1 MVTALYRRYRPENF
15 AELIGQSQVTDPLR
29 TALRTNRVNHAYLF
43 SGPRGCGK
51 TTSARIL
58 ARCLNCEQGPTDTPC
73 GVCPSC
79 VELARGGGGSLDV
92 IEIDA
97 ASHNGVDDA
106 RDLRDRAVF
115 APARDRYK
123 IFILDEAHMVT
134 PQGFNALL
142 KLVEEP
148 PEHVKFIFAT
158 TEPEKV
164 IGTIRS
170 RTHHYP
176 FRLVPPA
183 TMLEYVE
190 QLCEQESVSV
200 APGVLPLVVR
210 AGGGSVRD
218 TLSLLD
224 QLMAGSEDGAIA
236 YERAV
241 ALLGYTD
248 AALLDDVVD
257 ALAVADP
264 ASAFAAVDRVVQ
276 TGQDPRRFVEDLL
289 ERLRDLIVVAAT
301 NESAAAVLR
310 GVSPEEL
317 DTMTRQAGVFGATA
331 LSRSAD
337 IANRALTEMT
347 GATSPRL
354 HLELMTA
361 RMLVPEADD
370 TQRGA
375 LARVERLERRV
386 GVGDAGGHDAATTAA
401 PSVSATDRSAPT
413 TRSQASTPTA
423 ARAPQAGPVA
433 APVGSS
439 ARSGS
444 AGSVPSAPQSNAS
457 AGAPSEVAP
466 AGAAQDQAAS
476 AVTEDP
482 RAAARAAAA
491 SWAAAVPSTAE
502 SVPST
507 GADGVTEQRPAAPT
521 PHEASGTVNGSS
533 TGQGTAVGDEPVV
546 RPVSAVGF
554 QQLRDAWPQV
564 VEHVQRARRS
574 AWSVVVTA
582 QVTALRDD
590 VLTLTF
596 PSQQDVAS
604 FKEVSDPST
613 SVSELLRSA
622 IIDVLGLR
630 VKFVARGPGQ
640 QRPGGGPG
648 GDGAPQQ
655 PGGRPQ
661 QSAPQQEPARTPE
674 QQDAASSTAQ
684 GRQPEPAGQPG
695 AATWQSPTAQQQPT
709 TPGAARQS
717 QPERQPSEPQQPERQ
732 QLPAPQ
738 HPEQQRSGSQQPAP
752 QQAQQ
757 QQPQQSAREQ
767 SPAPQPT
774 RQQPSQQQIAPAST
788 GPVTDWVVAA
798 IPATDPTSRAAPGR
812 TEPGWSAPF
821 GTTDTGEPVVPVAPV
836 SDPAADAA
844 LAAQLR
850 PASALG
856 GAPARPTT
864 SEQPAGDAADGAPT
878 VPAGAAAP
886 APAPTSRSTPPA
898 VGDVPVDDYPL
909 DDDPYDDGAP
919 FPDPGPSAGGTAA
932 ASAPGRA
939 VNPSR
944 TAAPEQT
951 QHATAQQG
959 AAQQAAAQQA
969 PQDQQRT
976 APPQVRRTPVAGRY
990 GEAVVREIL
999 GAQFIEETALHE
1011 EGA

>member
-58 ARCLNCEQGPTDTPC
+58 ARCLNCAEGPTDTPC

-79 VELARGGGGSLDV
+79 VELARGGSGSLDV

-183 TMLEYVE
+183 TMLEYIE
-190 QLCEQESVSV
+190 QLCTQESVSV

-264 ASAFAAVDRVVQ
+264 ASAFSAIDRVVQ

-301 NESAAAVLR
+301 NESAGAVLR
-310 GVSPEEL
+310 GISPEEL
-317 DTMTRQAGVFGATA
+317 DTMSRQAGVFGATA
-331 LSRSAD
+331 LSRGAD

-354 HLELMTA
+354 HLELMVA

-386 GVGDAGGHDAATTAA
+386 GVGDAGGHQAPPETMPAATTSA
-401 PSVSATDRSAPT
+401 PTASAPT
-413 TRSQASTPTA
+413 TS
-423 ARAPQAGPVA
+423 APRGS
-433 APVGSS
+433 APVGSAPTAPAAAPVAASS
-439 ARSGS
+439 A
-444 AGSVPSAPQSNAS
+444 SVPTAAS
-457 AGAPSEVAP
+457 AAPPAP
-466 AGAAQDQAAS
+466 AGAAPTSTASPAAS
-476 AVTEDP
+476 TAPEAPASHTDEGP
-482 RAAARAAAA
+482 GEAARDAAA
-491 SWAAAVPSTAE
+491 SWAAAVPATDTTTRKPE
-502 SVPST
+502 
-507 GADGVTEQRPAAPT
+507 PAAAEPGT
-521 PHEASGTVNGSS
+521 AADSEPEGQASPSS
-533 TGQGTAVGDEPVV
+533 TGVGTVIGSEPAVRSVTPV
-546 RPVSAVGF
+546 GL
-554 QQLRDAWPQV
+554 QQMRDTWPQI
-564 VEHVQRARRS
+564 VEHVQRAKRS
-574 AWSVVVTA
+574 AWAVVATA
-582 QVTALRDD
+582 QVTALKDD

-604 FKEVSDPST
+604 FKEMSGPDT
-613 SVSELLRSA
+613 SVSEHLRSA
-622 IIDVLGLR
+622 ITDLLGFR
-630 VKFVARGPGQ
+630 VKFVARGPGAAGARPAQAPAQ
-640 QRPGGGPG
+640 QAPAQQPPTQQAPAQPTPVQQAPAKPEQSARTT
-648 GDGAPQQ
+648 APQQ
-655 PGGRPQ
+655 TAAPKQAESPEQPEQRAPQ
-661 QSAPQQEPARTPE
+661 GQRQPQADPASASQPSAPERQTSERQTSEGLTPERSAPQGASAPERPAPE
-674 QQDAASSTAQ
+674 RPAPERSAPERSAPA
-684 GRQPEPAGQPG
+684 QPEAQDSGPVTEWAVATIPA
-695 AATWQSPTAQQQPT
+695 SDPT
-709 TPGAARQS
+709 TGAV
-717 QPERQPSEPQQPERQ
+717 PEDVVPAWGAPFGVVPSD
-732 QLPAPQ
+732 A
-738 HPEQQRSGSQQPAP
+738 
-752 QQAQQ
+752 
-757 QQPQQSAREQ
+757 
-767 SPAPQPT
+767 T
-774 RQQPSQQQIAPAST
+774 IAPAE
-788 GPVTDWVVAA
+788 
-798 IPATDPTSRAAPGR
+798 RAAP
-812 TEPGWSAPF
+812 TETA
-821 GTTDTGEPVVPVAPV
+821 
-836 SDPAADAA
+836 
-844 LAAQLR
+844 
-850 PASALG
+850 
-856 GAPARPTT
+856 APAETT
-864 SEQPAGDAADGAPT
+864 APAE
-878 VPAGAAAP
+878 AAAP
-886 APAPTSRSTPPA
+886 AQSPEPTRSRTAASLSGSAAPPVPAD
-898 VGDVPVDDYPL
+898 GIPVDDYPL
-909 DDDPYDDGAP
+909 DDEPFDDGAP
-919 FPDPGPSAGGTAA
+919 FPDPGHGRSAPSGRAPSQPAA
-932 ASAPGRA
+932 AKP
-939 VNPSR
+939 
-944 TAAPEQT
+944 
-951 QHATAQQG
+951 
-959 AAQQAAAQQA
+959 AAAQQPNA
-969 PQDQQRT
+969 PQQPNAQAQPSRQAQQVPSGARR
-976 APPQVRRTPVAGRY
+976 APVPGRY

-999 GAQFIEETALHE
+999 GAQFIEETSLT
-1011 EGA
+1011 EGTI

>member
-58 ARCLNCEQGPTDTPC
+58 ARCLNCAEGPTDTPC

-183 TMLEYVE
+183 TMLEYIE
-190 QLCEQESVSV
+190 QLCAQESVSV

-264 ASAFAAVDRVVQ
+264 ASAFSAIDRVVQ

-301 NESAAAVLR
+301 NESAGAVLR

-317 DTMTRQAGVFGATA
+317 DTMSRQAGVFGATA
-331 LSRSAD
+331 LSRGAD

-354 HLELMTA
+354 HLELMVA
-361 RMLVPEADD
+361 RMLVPESDD

-386 GVGDAGGHDAATTAA
+386 GVGDAGGHQAGPAELPTAAPAAVAPAAVPARPATAAPTTPTPATTAA
-401 PSVSATDRSAPT
+401 QV
-413 TRSQASTPTA
+413 
-423 ARAPQAGPVA
+423 
-433 APVGSS
+433 
-439 ARSGS
+439 
-444 AGSVPSAPQSNAS
+444 
-457 AGAPSEVAP
+457 
-466 AGAAQDQAAS
+466 
-476 AVTEDP
+476 
-482 RAAARAAAA
+482 
-491 SWAAAVPSTAE
+491 
-502 SVPST
+502 
-507 GADGVTEQRPAAPT
+507 PAAPAT
-521 PHEASGTVNGSS
+521 SA
-533 TGQGTAVGDEPVV
+533 
-546 RPVSAVGF
+546 PVSAAPRFDDQHDRSGRRVRPCR
-554 QQLRDAWPQV
+554 RDV
-564 VEHVQRARRS
+564 RA
-574 AWSVVVTA
+574 
-582 QVTALRDD
+582 
-590 VLTLTF
+590 
-596 PSQQDVAS
+596 
-604 FKEVSDPST
+604 
-613 SVSELLRSA
+613 
-622 IIDVLGLR
+622 GR
-630 VKFVARGPGQ
+630 V
-640 QRPGGGPG
+640 
-648 GDGAPQQ
+648 
-655 PGGRPQ
+655 
-661 QSAPQQEPARTPE
+661 
-674 QQDAASSTAQ
+674 AASPD
-684 GRQPEPAGQPG
+684 R
-695 AATWQSPTAQQQPT
+695 
-709 TPGAARQS
+709 RRR
-717 QPERQPSEPQQPERQ
+717 PERGGLVGCRRP
-732 QLPAPQ
+732 
-738 HPEQQRSGSQQPAP
+738 
-752 QQAQQ
+752 
-757 QQPQQSAREQ
+757 REH
-767 SPAPQPT
+767 SCA
-774 RQQPSQQQIAPAST
+774 
-788 GPVTDWVVAA
+788 G
-798 IPATDPTSRAAPGR
+798 G
-812 TEPGWSAPF
+812 
-821 GTTDTGEPVVPVAPV
+821 VPV
-836 SDPAADAA
+836 PAD
-844 LAAQLR
+844 QR
-850 PASALG
+850 W
-856 GAPARPTT
+856 
-864 SEQPAGDAADGAPT
+864 
-878 VPAGAAAP
+878 
-886 APAPTSRSTPPA
+886 
-898 VGDVPVDDYPL
+898 
-909 DDDPYDDGAP
+909 
-919 FPDPGPSAGGTAA
+919 PG
-932 ASAPGRA
+932 
-939 VNPSR
+939 V
-944 TAAPEQT
+944 
-951 QHATAQQG
+951 
-959 AAQQAAAQQA
+959 
-969 PQDQQRT
+969 
-976 APPQVRRTPVAGRY
+976 
-990 GEAVVREIL
+990 AVVHRCR
-999 GAQFIEETALHE
+999 HRDR
-1011 EGA
+1011 

>member
-58 ARCLNCEQGPTDTPC
+58 ARCLNCAEGPTDTPC

-79 VELARGGGGSLDV
+79 VELARDGSGSLDV

-183 TMLEYVE
+183 VMLEYIE
-190 QLCEQESVSV
+190 QLCTQESVSV

-264 ASAFAAVDRVVQ
+264 ASAFAAIDRVVQ

-317 DTMTRQAGVFGATA
+317 DTMSRQAGVFGATG

-386 GVGDAGGHDAATTAA
+386 GVGDVGGHDAGGHQAGTGEQSAPAVAAA
-401 PSVSATDRSAPT
+401 PRREQPAAAVPAPSLAPT
-413 TRSQASTPTA
+413 PERPVEQPA
-423 ARAPQAGPVA
+423 APQADSGAVA
-433 APVGSS
+433 
-439 ARSGS
+439 R
-444 AGSVPSAPQSNAS
+444 
-457 AGAPSEVAP
+457 
-466 AGAAQDQAAS
+466 D
-476 AVTEDP
+476 
-482 RAAARAAAA
+482 AAA
-491 SWAAAVPSTAE
+491 SWAAVAPSTPGAPAQSSAE
-502 SVPST
+502 PAQSSGEPAKSEPSK
-507 GADGVTEQRPAAPT
+507 PAAEPVS
-521 PHEASGTVNGSS
+521 PSS
-533 TGQGTAVGDEPVV
+533 TGQGTTIGDEPAV
-546 RPVSAVGF
+546 RTVGAVGF
-554 QQLRDAWPQV
+554 QQMRDSWPQI
-564 VEHVQRARRS
+564 VEHVQHAKRS

-604 FKEVSDPST
+604 FKEMSDPSA
-613 SVSELLRSA
+613 SVSELLRAA
-622 IIDVLGLR
+622 IVDVLGLR

-640 QRPGGGPG
+640 Q
-648 GDGAPQQ
+648 Q
-655 PGGRPQ
+655 RPQ
-661 QSAPQQEPARTPE
+661 QQQQQQQPAPAQQAAPAQRPAPAAQAPAAATPTPAPAPEPTAPEASAPASAAAPTPTAAPATEPKAASAAPESTAAPAPKSAPESKAAPTASAPQRDQAPAEPTPAPSGAPVTDWAVATIPASDPTADAVPESVEPSWAAPFGTVPASAPVAPAETNTPQLTEPAPS
-674 QQDAASSTAQ
+674 AAPARPAGAT
-684 GRQPEPAGQPG
+684 AGQPD
-695 AATWQSPTAQQQPT
+695 QPT
-709 TPGAARQS
+709 TPGRQAA
-717 QPERQPSEPQQPERQ
+717 
-732 QLPAPQ
+732 
-738 HPEQQRSGSQQPAP
+738 SGAGAVP
-752 QQAQQ
+752 
-757 QQPQQSAREQ
+757 
-767 SPAPQPT
+767 
-774 RQQPSQQQIAPAST
+774 
-788 GPVTDWVVAA
+788 
-798 IPATDPTSRAAPGR
+798 PG
-812 TEPGWSAPF
+812 G
-821 GTTDTGEPVVPVAPV
+821 PVVP
-836 SDPAADAA
+836 
-844 LAAQLR
+844 
-850 PASALG
+850 G
-856 GAPARPTT
+856 
-864 SEQPAGDAADGAPT
+864 
-878 VPAGAAAP
+878 
-886 APAPTSRSTPPA
+886 
-898 VGDVPVDDYPL
+898 VPVDDYPL
-909 DDDPYDDGAP
+909 DDEPYDDGAP
-919 FPDPGPSAGGTAA
+919 FPDPGIGRGAAPAAPAA
-932 ASAPGRA
+932 AAP
-939 VNPSR
+939 
-944 TAAPEQT
+944 AAP
-951 QHATAQQG
+951 
-959 AAQQAAAQQA
+959 AQQAAPQRAAQPAAA
-969 PQDQQRT
+969 PART
-976 APPQVRRTPVAGRY
+976 APPARRAPVAGRY

-999 GAQFIEETALHE
+999 NAQFIEETALHQD
-1011 EGA
+1011 GA

>member
-58 ARCLNCEQGPTDTPC
+58 ARCLNCAEGPTDTPC

-79 VELARGGGGSLDV
+79 VELARDGSGSLDV

-183 TMLEYVE
+183 VMLEYIE
-190 QLCEQESVSV
+190 QLCTQESVSV

-248 AALLDDVVD
+248 AALLDEVVD

-264 ASAFAAVDRVVQ
+264 ASAFAAIDRVVQ

-310 GVSPEEL
+310 GVSPDEL
-317 DTMTRQAGVFGATA
+317 DTMTRQAGVFGATG
-331 LSRSAD
+331 LSRGAD
-337 IANRALTEMT
+337 IANKALTDMT

-386 GVGDAGGHDAATTAA
+386 GVGDAGGHQAPTGAVAA
-401 PSVSATDRSAPT
+401 PASA
-413 TRSQASTPTA
+413 
-423 ARAPQAGPVA
+423 PVA
-433 APVGSS
+433 APAPTRQAAAPAPASRPHEPAAQQAPATTPATEP
-439 ARSGS
+439 AR
-444 AGSVPSAPQSNAS
+444 PSAQPD
-457 AGAPSEVAP
+457 
-466 AGAAQDQAAS
+466 AGAA
-476 AVTEDP
+476 
-482 RAAARAAAA
+482 ARDAAA
-491 SWAAAVPSTAE
+491 SWAAAVPGAPAE
-502 SVPST
+502 SAATTP
-507 GADGVTEQRPAAPT
+507 APAAAAAAT
-521 PHEASGTVNGSS
+521 PEPVSPSS
-533 TGQGTAVGDEPVV
+533 TGQGTTIGDEPAVRVV
-546 RPVSAVGF
+546 GAVGF
-554 QQLRDAWPQV
+554 QQMRDAWPQI
-564 VEHVQRARRS
+564 VEHVQHAKRS

-604 FKEVSDPST
+604 FKEMSDPSA
-613 SVSELLRSA
+613 SVSELLRAA
-622 IIDVLGLR
+622 IMDVIGLR
-630 VKFVARGPGQ
+630 VKFVARGPGGAGGSGGPGQ
-640 QRPGGGPG
+640 QRPS
-648 GDGAPQQ
+648 APSQQ
-655 PGGRPQ
+655 P
-661 QSAPQQEPARTPE
+661 SAPANRPAAANQPAAQPPASSAPKSAAAAPASAPVEPEPVAAEPAAESARSAEPARAAEPE
-674 QQDAASSTAQ
+674 LRPASSSSSA
-684 GRQPEPAGQPG
+684 PSG
-695 AATWQSPTAQQQPT
+695 A
-709 TPGAARQS
+709 
-717 QPERQPSEPQQPERQ
+717 
-732 QLPAPQ
+732 
-738 HPEQQRSGSQQPAP
+738 
-752 QQAQQ
+752 
-757 QQPQQSAREQ
+757 
-767 SPAPQPT
+767 
-774 RQQPSQQQIAPAST
+774 
-788 GPVTDWVVAA
+788 PVTDWAVAT
-798 IPATDPTSRAAPGR
+798 IPASDPTADAVPESV
-812 TEPGWSAPF
+812 EPSWAAPF
-821 GTTDTGEPVVPVAPV
+821 GTAPASAPVASADPVAPQQSEAEAPAQPAGATAPQGVEPATRGPQAASTTAAVPPGGPAVPGAPVVP
-836 SDPAADAA
+836 
-844 LAAQLR
+844 
-850 PASALG
+850 G
-856 GAPARPTT
+856 
-864 SEQPAGDAADGAPT
+864 
-878 VPAGAAAP
+878 
-886 APAPTSRSTPPA
+886 
-898 VGDVPVDDYPL
+898 VPVDDYPL
-909 DDDPYDDGAP
+909 DDEPYDDGAP
-919 FPDPGPSAGGTAA
+919 FPDPGASRGQRTPPTAPPA
-932 ASAPGRA
+932 QATAPPA
-939 VNPSR
+939 QAQ
-944 TAAPEQT
+944 AAPR
-951 QHATAQQG
+951 
-959 AAQQAAAQQA
+959 QQAAPQQSA
-969 PQDQQRT
+969 PRT
-976 APPQVRRTPVAGRY
+976 APPARRAPVAGRY

-999 GAQFIEETALHE
+999 NAQFIEETALHQD
-1011 EGA
+1011 GA

>member
-1 MVTALYRRYRPENF
+1 VVTALYRRYRPENF

-58 ARCLNCEQGPTDTPC
+58 ARCLNCAEGPTDTPC

-183 TMLEYVE
+183 AMLEYVE
-190 QLCEQESVSV
+190 QLCTQESVSV

-264 ASAFAAVDRVVQ
+264 ASAFAAIDRVVQ

-317 DTMTRQAGVFGATA
+317 DTMSRQAGVFGANG
-331 LSRSAD
+331 LSRAAD

-386 GVGDAGGHDAATTAA
+386 GVGDAGGHQAGPETLPPAARTSTPSTAA
-401 PSVSATDRSAPT
+401 PQASASSRPVPVAESAP
-413 TRSQASTPTA
+413 APAPTPPAEPAAPVAESAQQPVDPGTA
-423 ARAPQAGPVA
+423 AR
-433 APVGSS
+433 
-439 ARSGS
+439 
-444 AGSVPSAPQSNAS
+444 
-457 AGAPSEVAP
+457 
-466 AGAAQDQAAS
+466 D
-476 AVTEDP
+476 
-482 RAAARAAAA
+482 AAA
-491 SWAAAVPSTAE
+491 SWAAAVPSAPE
-502 SVPST
+502 APSERS
-507 GADGVTEQRPAAPT
+507 AAAAPT
-521 PHEASGTVNGSS
+521 SNGPTSAAPAPASAPSPVAGSANASS
-533 TGQGTAVGDEPVV
+533 TGQGAVAGDEPAV
-546 RPVSAVGF
+546 RPIAAVGF
-554 QQLRDAWPQV
+554 QQLRDSWPQI
-564 VEHVQRARRS
+564 VEHVQRAKRS

-582 QVTALRDD
+582 QVTALRED

-604 FKEVSDPST
+604 FKEMSDPSN
-613 SVSELLRSA
+613 SVSELLRQA
-622 IIDVLGLR
+622 IVDVLGLR
-630 VKFVARGPGQ
+630 VKFVARGPGGPGQ
-640 QRPGGGPG
+640 QRPAQPQQPTAPPR
-648 GDGAPQQ
+648 DQAPQQ
-655 PGGRPQ
+655 PAAPQRPAAPVQ
-661 QSAPQQEPARTPE
+661 APTPAQTSAPAPERSPERAPETERTAAPEPTAAATPTPTAAPAP
-674 QQDAASSTAQ
+674 AAS
-684 GRQPEPAGQPG
+684 EPTG
-695 AATWQSPTAQQQPT
+695 A
-709 TPGAARQS
+709 
-717 QPERQPSEPQQPERQ
+717 
-732 QLPAPQ
+732 
-738 HPEQQRSGSQQPAP
+738 
-752 QQAQQ
+752 
-757 QQPQQSAREQ
+757 
-767 SPAPQPT
+767 
-774 RQQPSQQQIAPAST
+774 
-788 GPVTDWVVAA
+788 PVTEWAVAS
-798 IPATDPTSRAAPGR
+798 IPATDPSGAAAPDRG
-812 TEPGWSAPF
+812 EPSWSAPF
-821 GTTDTGEPVVPVAPV
+821 GTTDTGEPVAPTPTV
-836 SDPAADAA
+836 SNPAVDAA

-850 PASALG
+850 PASSLSA
-856 GAPARPTT
+856 GAP
-864 SEQPAGDAADGAPT
+864 QAASTPE
-878 VPAGAAAP
+878 VAP
-886 APAPTSRSTPPA
+886 AVAPDAP
-898 VGDVPVDDYPL
+898 DVPVDDYPL
-909 DDDPYDDGAP
+909 DDDPYGDGEPYADAP
-919 FPDPGPSAGGTAA
+919 AGPAAPSPAA
-932 ASAPGRA
+932 AP
-939 VNPSR
+939 
-944 TAAPEQT
+944 
-951 QHATAQQG
+951 
-959 AAQQAAAQQA
+959 AQQA
-969 PQDQQRT
+969 PQQAPQQQTPQQQT
-976 APPQVRRTPVAGRY
+976 APRQQPAPQVRRTPVAGRY

-999 GAQFIEETALHE
+999 NAQFIEETSLHE

>member
-58 ARCLNCEQGPTDTPC
+58 ARCLNCAEGPTDTPC

-79 VELARGGGGSLDV
+79 VELARDGSGSLDV

-183 TMLEYVE
+183 AMLEYVE
-190 QLCEQESVSV
+190 QLCTQESVGV

-264 ASAFAAVDRVVQ
+264 ASAFAAIDRVVQ

-317 DTMTRQAGVFGATA
+317 DTMTRQAGVFGATG
-331 LSRSAD
+331 LSRGAD

-386 GVGDAGGHDAATTAA
+386 GVGDAGGHQATSSVAAAPVVAQPDAPAAPRREQPAAAAPAPTRTAA
-401 PSVSATDRSAPT
+401 PAAP
-413 TRSQASTPTA
+413 APTA
-423 ARAPQAGPVA
+423 APAAASGAPAAPQAD
-433 APVGSS
+433 
-439 ARSGS
+439 
-444 AGSVPSAPQSNAS
+444 
-457 AGAPSEVAP
+457 AGAVAR
-466 AGAAQDQAAS
+466 D
-476 AVTEDP
+476 
-482 RAAARAAAA
+482 AAA
-491 SWAAAVPSTAE
+491 SWAAVAPSTPEAPAA
-502 SVPST
+502 SDGPSQST
-507 GADGVTEQRPAAPT
+507 GARTASIPAQAPTEAPAAQTGSTSAT
-521 PHEASGTVNGSS
+521 PASPVSPSS
-533 TGQGTAVGDEPVV
+533 TGQGTTIGDEPAV
-546 RPVSAVGF
+546 RPVGAVGF
-554 QQLRDAWPQV
+554 QQMRDAWPQI
-564 VEHVQRARRS
+564 VEHVQRAKRS

-582 QVTALRDD
+582 QVTALRED

-596 PSQQDVAS
+596 PSQQDVVS
-604 FKEVSDPST
+604 FKEMSDPED

-622 IIDVLGLR
+622 IMDVIGLR
-630 VKFVARGPGQ
+630 VKFVARGPGGAGQPRQ
-640 QRPGGGPG
+640 Q
-648 GDGAPQQ
+648 QQ
-655 PGGRPQ
+655 QQ
-661 QSAPQQEPARTPE
+661 QSAPA
-674 QQDAASSTAQ
+674 
-684 GRQPEPAGQPG
+684 
-695 AATWQSPTAQQQPT
+695 
-709 TPGAARQS
+709 
-717 QPERQPSEPQQPERQ
+717 
-732 QLPAPQ
+732 PAPQ
-738 HPEQQRSGSQQPAP
+738 TTPSTPAPAP
-752 QQAQQ
+752 QTTPTPAA
-757 QQPQQSAREQ
+757 PPAGTSA
-767 SPAPQPT
+767 APQAT
-774 RQQPSQQQIAPAST
+774 AP
-788 GPVTDWVVAA
+788 
-798 IPATDPTSRAAPGR
+798 
-812 TEPGWSAPF
+812 
-821 GTTDTGEPVVPVAPV
+821 
-836 SDPAADAA
+836 
-844 LAAQLR
+844 
-850 PASALG
+850 
-856 GAPARPTT
+856 
-864 SEQPAGDAADGAPT
+864 
-878 VPAGAAAP
+878 AAP
-886 APAPTSRSTPPA
+886 APAAAAPAASSAPGRTAPTPDPEAPAPTPASAPA
-898 VGDVPVDDYPL
+898 SAPAPQPSGAPVTDWAVATIPAADPTVDAVPESVEPSWAAPFGTVPASAPVAPAEVVEPQGQPTAAAAPQPGGGQPTGTAPAAAPGVPVDDYPL
-909 DDDPYDDGAP
+909 DDEPYDDGAP
-919 FPDPGPSAGGTAA
+919 FPDPAAG
-932 ASAPGRA
+932 SSPPPRQAPGRA
-939 VNPSR
+939 SPAQ
-944 TAAPEQT
+944 AAP
-951 QHATAQQG
+951 A
-959 AAQQAAAQQA
+959 QAAPAQPA
-969 PQDQQRT
+969 AAATPRT
-976 APPQVRRTPVAGRY
+976 APPARRAPVAGRY

-999 GAQFIEETALHE
+999 NAQFIEETALHQD
-1011 EGA
+1011 GV

>member
-1 MVTALYRRYRPENF
+1 VVTALYRRYRPENF

-58 ARCLNCEQGPTDTPC
+58 ARCLNCAEGPTDTPC

-79 VELARGGGGSLDV
+79 VELARDGSGSLDV

-183 TMLEYVE
+183 VMLEYIE
-190 QLCEQESVSV
+190 QLCTQESVSV

-264 ASAFAAVDRVVQ
+264 ASAFAAIDRVVQ

-317 DTMTRQAGVFGATA
+317 DTMSRQAGVFGATG

-386 GVGDAGGHDAATTAA
+386 GVGDVGGHGAGAGEQSAPAVAAA
-401 PSVSATDRSAPT
+401 PRREQPAAAAPAAPAPSLAPT
-413 TRSQASTPTA
+413 PAPAVARTTPERPVEQPA
-423 ARAPQAGPVA
+423 APQADSGAVA
-433 APVGSS
+433 
-439 ARSGS
+439 R
-444 AGSVPSAPQSNAS
+444 
-457 AGAPSEVAP
+457 
-466 AGAAQDQAAS
+466 D
-476 AVTEDP
+476 
-482 RAAARAAAA
+482 AAA
-491 SWAAAVPSTAE
+491 SWAAVAPSTPGAPAQSSTE
-502 SVPST
+502 SSKPEPSKP
-507 GADGVTEQRPAAPT
+507 ESSKPAAEPVS
-521 PHEASGTVNGSS
+521 PSS
-533 TGQGTAVGDEPVV
+533 TGQGTTIGDEPAV
-546 RPVSAVGF
+546 RTVGAVGF
-554 QQLRDAWPQV
+554 QQMRDSWPQI
-564 VEHVQRARRS
+564 VEHVQHAKRS

-604 FKEVSDPST
+604 FKEMSDPSA
-613 SVSELLRSA
+613 SVSELLRAA
-622 IIDVLGLR
+622 IVDVLGLR

-640 QRPGGGPG
+640 Q
-648 GDGAPQQ
+648 Q
-655 PGGRPQ
+655 RPQ
-661 QSAPQQEPARTPE
+661 QQQQQPAPAQQAAPAQRPAPAAQAPATAPTPTAAPATEPKAASVAPESTAAPAPTAGPAPKSAPEPKAAPTASAPQRDQAPAEPTPAPSGAPVTDWAVATIPASDPTADAVPESVEPSWAAPFGTVPASAPVAPAETSTPQPAEATPSAAPAR
-674 QQDAASSTAQ
+674 
-684 GRQPEPAGQPG
+684 PAGATAEQPDE
-695 AATWQSPTAQQQPT
+695 PT
-709 TPGAARQS
+709 TPGPQAA
-717 QPERQPSEPQQPERQ
+717 
-732 QLPAPQ
+732 
-738 HPEQQRSGSQQPAP
+738 SGAGAVP
-752 QQAQQ
+752 
-757 QQPQQSAREQ
+757 
-767 SPAPQPT
+767 
-774 RQQPSQQQIAPAST
+774 
-788 GPVTDWVVAA
+788 
-798 IPATDPTSRAAPGR
+798 PG
-812 TEPGWSAPF
+812 G
-821 GTTDTGEPVVPVAPV
+821 PVVP
-836 SDPAADAA
+836 
-844 LAAQLR
+844 
-850 PASALG
+850 G
-856 GAPARPTT
+856 
-864 SEQPAGDAADGAPT
+864 
-878 VPAGAAAP
+878 
-886 APAPTSRSTPPA
+886 
-898 VGDVPVDDYPL
+898 VPVDDYPL
-909 DDDPYDDGAP
+909 DDEPYDDGAP
-919 FPDPGPSAGGTAA
+919 FPDPGIGRGSAPAAPAA
-932 ASAPGRA
+932 AAPAAAAPA
-939 VNPSR
+939 VPTKQAAPER
-944 TAAPEQT
+944 PAQPTAAP
-951 QHATAQQG
+951 A
-959 AAQQAAAQQA
+959 
-969 PQDQQRT
+969 RT
-976 APPQVRRTPVAGRY
+976 APPARRAPVAGRY

-999 GAQFIEETALHE
+999 NAQFIEETALHQD
-1011 EGA
+1011 GA

>member
-1 MVTALYRRYRPENF
+1 VVTALYRRYRPENF

-58 ARCLNCEQGPTDTPC
+58 ARCLNCAEGPTDTPC

-79 VELARGGGGSLDV
+79 VELARGGSGSLDV

-183 TMLEYVE
+183 AMLEYVE
-190 QLCEQESVSV
+190 QLCTQESVTV

-224 QLMAGSEDGAIA
+224 QLIAGSEDGALR

-248 AALLDDVVD
+248 SALLDDVVD

-264 ASAFAAVDRVVQ
+264 GSAFAAVDRVVQ

-301 NESAAAVLR
+301 NESAGAVLR

-317 DTMTRQAGVFGATA
+317 DTMSRQAGVFGATG
-331 LSRSAD
+331 LSRGAD
-337 IANRALTEMT
+337 IANRALTDMT

-354 HLELMTA
+354 HLELMVA

-370 TQRGA
+370 SQRGA

-386 GVGDAGGHDAATTAA
+386 GVGDAGGHSGGPAVLESAA
-401 PSVSATDRSAPT
+401 PS
-413 TRSQASTPTA
+413 ASPA
-423 ARAPQAGPVA
+423 A
-433 APVGSS
+433 APVRDAASSSTVPASSSMQPVRQSEPVSTSASSAPDTIGAIGASSGSS
-439 ARSGS
+439 SSSGS
-444 AGSVPSAPQSNAS
+444 STSADAAADGSAAAS
-457 AGAPSEVAP
+457 
-466 AGAAQDQAAS
+466 AAQD
-476 AVTEDP
+476 
-482 RAAARAAAA
+482 AAA
-491 SWAAAVPSTAE
+491 SWAAVAPAGADSSGAPD
-502 SVPST
+502 SSGAAASSGAGSSGST
-507 GADGVTEQRPAAPT
+507 GSSGSSASSGSSGPSSSTPGTDASPTAVATDRPGSTGSAPSE
-521 PHEASGTVNGSS
+521 HASSSS
-533 TGQGTAVGDEPVV
+533 TGQGTVIGSEPAV
-546 RPVSAVGF
+546 RPIAPVGL
-554 QQLRDAWPQV
+554 QQMRDAWSQV
-564 VEHVQRARRS
+564 LEHVQHAKRS
-574 AWSVVVTA
+574 AWTVVVTA

-604 FKEVSDPST
+604 FKEMADPST
-613 SVSELLRSA
+613 SVSELVRAA
-622 IIDVLGLR
+622 ILDVLGFR
-630 VKFVARGPGQ
+630 VKFVARGPGGAGGPGQ
-640 QRPGGGPG
+640 QRPAEPPR
-648 GDGAPQQ
+648 DQ
-655 PGGRPQ
+655 PAAAAQR
-661 QSAPQQEPARTPE
+661 SAPVQPSPTPA
-674 QQDAASSTAQ
+674 AAST
-684 GRQPEPAGQPG
+684 
-695 AATWQSPTAQQQPT
+695 PTP
-709 TPGAARQS
+709 
-717 QPERQPSEPQQPERQ
+717 
-732 QLPAPQ
+732 
-738 HPEQQRSGSQQPAP
+738 
-752 QQAQQ
+752 
-757 QQPQQSAREQ
+757 
-767 SPAPQPT
+767 
-774 RQQPSQQQIAPAST
+774 
-788 GPVTDWVVAA
+788 
-798 IPATDPTSRAAPGR
+798 
-812 TEPGWSAPF
+812 
-821 GTTDTGEPVVPVAPV
+821 
-836 SDPAADAA
+836 
-844 LAAQLR
+844 
-850 PASALG
+850 
-856 GAPARPTT
+856 
-864 SEQPAGDAADGAPT
+864 
-878 VPAGAAAP
+878 AP
-886 APAPTSRSTPPA
+886 APAPTSVEDAPERPTSAQQAPSSPAATAPETQPQQEEARSAPEQPAQQQAVREPQAESRPSAPQQPESAPA
-898 VGDVPVDDYPL
+898 VQQTPVSNDPVTEWAVATIPSADPSTGAVPEGVEPAWGAPFGSTGPSDTVAPTTATTPDAAASARTGSSAAAPAASATAPGTRDPQQRSAAAPGSAAPGADVPVDDYPM
-909 DDDPYDDGAP
+909 DDGPFDDVPYDDGAP
-919 FPDPGPSAGGTAA
+919 FPDPGFG
-932 ASAPGRA
+932 GRA
-939 VNPSR
+939 AGP
-944 TAAPEQT
+944 APTQQAPA
-951 QHATAQQG
+951 QHAP
-959 AAQQAAAQQA
+959 AQQASAQQA
-969 PQDQQRT
+969 PASSAPAQQRSAQQ
-976 APPQVRRTPVAGRY
+976 APAQQPRRAPVPGRY

-999 GAQFIEETALHE
+999 GAQFIEETTLS
-1011 EGA
+1011 EGN

>member
-1 MVTALYRRYRPENF
+1 VVTALYRRYRPENF

-58 ARCLNCEQGPTDTPC
+58 ARCLNCAEGPTDTPC

-183 TMLEYVE
+183 SMLEYVE

-236 YERAV
+236 YDRAV

-264 ASAFAAVDRVVQ
+264 ASAFAAIDRVVQ

-317 DTMTRQAGVFGATA
+317 DTMTRQAGVFGAVG
-331 LSRSAD
+331 LSRAAD

-361 RMLVPEADD
+361 RMLVPESDD

-375 LARVERLERRV
+375 LARVERLERRI
-386 GVGDAGGHDAATTAA
+386 GVGDAGGHQGEPAAASAPVAQSAA
-401 PSVSATDRSAPT
+401 PSTPAPSTEPQPQRTPPAPRAGGDTSARPSA
-413 TRSQASTPTA
+413 
-423 ARAPQAGPVA
+423 VA
-433 APVGSS
+433 AP
-439 ARSGS
+439 
-444 AGSVPSAPQSNAS
+444 PAPQ
-457 AGAPSEVAP
+457 
-466 AGAAQDQAAS
+466 
-476 AVTEDP
+476 TDP
-482 RAAARAAAA
+482 GAAARDAAA
-491 SWAAAVPSTAE
+491 SWAAAVPSAPE
-502 SVPST
+502 
-507 GADGVTEQRPAAPT
+507 APAAGSGTSEQDRPT
-521 PHEASGTVNGSS
+521 APQPAGPTAASGSASPSS

-546 RPVSAVGF
+546 RPVGAVGF
-554 QQLRDAWPQV
+554 QQLRDAWPQI
-564 VEHVQRARRS
+564 VEHVQHARRS

-604 FKEVSDPST
+604 FKEMSDPST
-613 SVSELLRSA
+613 SVSELLRAA
-622 IIDVLGLR
+622 IVDVLGLR
-630 VKFVARGPGQ
+630 VKFVARGPGGAGQ
-640 QRPGGGPG
+640 QRPQQSGG
-648 GDGAPQQ
+648 QQ
-655 PGGRPQ
+655 SSGQQQSAPQ
-661 QSAPQQEPARTPE
+661 QSAPQQSAAPQQRAPQQGGQQRDE
-674 QQDAASSTAQ
+674 QSAQQQRPTQQQSPQQQSSQQQTAQ
-684 GRQPEPAGQPG
+684 Q
-695 AATWQSPTAQQQPT
+695 TAQQQQPT
-709 TPGAARQS
+709 PRD
-717 QPERQPSEPQQPERQ
+717 QPEP
-732 QLPAPQ
+732 
-738 HPEQQRSGSQQPAP
+738 QRSAPQQPAP
-752 QQAQQ
+752 QQAAP
-757 QQPQQSAREQ
+757 QQPAPRQADEPSA
-767 SPAPQPT
+767 
-774 RQQPSQQQIAPAST
+774 
-788 GPVTDWVVAA
+788 PVTEWAVAT
-798 IPATDPTSRAAPGR
+798 IPATDPTAGAVPEHV
-812 TEPGWSAPF
+812 EPSWSAPF
-821 GTTDTGEPVVPVAPV
+821 GTTDTGEPVAPAPVV
-836 SDPAADAA
+836 SDPTADAA

-850 PASALG
+850 PASSLG
-856 GAPARPTT
+856 GGAQRGTAP
-864 SEQPAGDAADGAPT
+864 
-878 VPAGAAAP
+878 AAP
-886 APAPTSRSTPPA
+886 AAPAAPTTPATPA
-898 VGDVPVDDYPL
+898 ASSGATAPAADVPVDDYPL

-919 FPDPGPSAGGTAA
+919 FPDP
-932 ASAPGRA
+932 ASTGAP
-939 VNPSR
+939 
-944 TAAPEQT
+944 APQPPVPQPT
-951 QHATAQQG
+951 GQ
-959 AAQQAAAQQA
+959 QQAAPQQA
-969 PQDQQRT
+969 APQQAAPQQAAPQQT
-976 APPQVRRTPVAGRY
+976 APRQQPPQVRRTPVAGRY

-999 GAQFIEETALHE
+999 NAQFIEETAIN
-1011 EGA
+1011 EGGA

>member
-58 ARCLNCEQGPTDTPC
+58 ARCLNCAEGPTDTPC

-183 TMLEYVE
+183 SMLEYVE

-236 YERAV
+236 YDRAV

-264 ASAFAAVDRVVQ
+264 ASAFAAIDRVVQ

-317 DTMTRQAGVFGATA
+317 DTMTRQAGVFGAVG
-331 LSRSAD
+331 LSRAAD

-361 RMLVPEADD
+361 RMLVPESDD

-375 LARVERLERRV
+375 LARVERLERRI
-386 GVGDAGGHDAATTAA
+386 GVGDAGGHQGEPAAASAPVAQSAA
-401 PSVSATDRSAPT
+401 PSTPAPSGTTEPQPQRTPPAPRAGGDTSARPSA
-413 TRSQASTPTA
+413 
-423 ARAPQAGPVA
+423 VA
-433 APVGSS
+433 AP
-439 ARSGS
+439 
-444 AGSVPSAPQSNAS
+444 PAPQ
-457 AGAPSEVAP
+457 
-466 AGAAQDQAAS
+466 
-476 AVTEDP
+476 TDP
-482 RAAARAAAA
+482 GAAARDAAA
-491 SWAAAVPSTAE
+491 SWAAAVPSAPE
-502 SVPST
+502 
-507 GADGVTEQRPAAPT
+507 APAAGSGTSEQDRPT
-521 PHEASGTVNGSS
+521 APQPAGPTAASGSASPSS

-546 RPVSAVGF
+546 RPVGAVGF
-554 QQLRDAWPQV
+554 QQLRDAWPQI
-564 VEHVQRARRS
+564 VEHVQHARRS

-604 FKEVSDPST
+604 FKEMSDPST
-613 SVSELLRSA
+613 SVSELLRAA
-622 IIDVLGLR
+622 IVDVLGLR
-630 VKFVARGPGQ
+630 VKFVARGPGGAGQ
-640 QRPGGGPG
+640 QRPQQSGG
-648 GDGAPQQ
+648 QQ
-655 PGGRPQ
+655 SSGQQQSAPQ
-661 QSAPQQEPARTPE
+661 QSAPQQSAAPQQRAPQQGGQQRDE
-674 QQDAASSTAQ
+674 QSAQQQRPTQQQSPQQQSSQQQTAQ
-684 GRQPEPAGQPG
+684 Q
-695 AATWQSPTAQQQPT
+695 TAQQQQPT
-709 TPGAARQS
+709 PRD
-717 QPERQPSEPQQPERQ
+717 QPEP
-732 QLPAPQ
+732 
-738 HPEQQRSGSQQPAP
+738 QRSAPQQPAP
-752 QQAQQ
+752 QQAAP
-757 QQPQQSAREQ
+757 QQPAPRQADEPSA
-767 SPAPQPT
+767 
-774 RQQPSQQQIAPAST
+774 
-788 GPVTDWVVAA
+788 PVTEWAVAT
-798 IPATDPTSRAAPGR
+798 IPATDPTAGAVPEHV
-812 TEPGWSAPF
+812 EPSWSAPF
-821 GTTDTGEPVVPVAPV
+821 GTTDTGEPVAPAPVV
-836 SDPAADAA
+836 SDPTADAA

-850 PASALG
+850 PASSLG
-856 GAPARPTT
+856 GGAQRGTAP
-864 SEQPAGDAADGAPT
+864 
-878 VPAGAAAP
+878 AAP
-886 APAPTSRSTPPA
+886 AAPAAPTTPATPA
-898 VGDVPVDDYPL
+898 ASSGATAPAADVPVDDYPL

-919 FPDPGPSAGGTAA
+919 FPDP
-932 ASAPGRA
+932 ASTGAP
-939 VNPSR
+939 
-944 TAAPEQT
+944 APQPPVPQPT
-951 QHATAQQG
+951 GQ
-959 AAQQAAAQQA
+959 QQAAPQQA
-969 PQDQQRT
+969 APQQAAPQQAAPQQT
-976 APPQVRRTPVAGRY
+976 APRQQPPQVRRTPVAGRY

-999 GAQFIEETALHE
+999 NAQFIEETAIN
-1011 EGA
+1011 EGGA

>member
-58 ARCLNCEQGPTDTPC
+58 ARCLNCAEGPTDTPC

-79 VELARGGGGSLDV
+79 VELARDGSGSLDV

-183 TMLEYVE
+183 VMLEYIE
-190 QLCEQESVSV
+190 QLCTQESVTV

-224 QLMAGSEDGAIA
+224 QLIAGSEDGAIA

-264 ASAFAAVDRVVQ
+264 ASAFAAIDRVVQ

-310 GVSPEEL
+310 GVSPDEL
-317 DTMTRQAGVFGATA
+317 DTMTRQAGVFGATG
-331 LSRSAD
+331 LSRGAD
-337 IANRALTEMT
+337 IANKALTDMT

-386 GVGDAGGHDAATTAA
+386 GVGDAGGHQAPSGAVAAQGSAQPAATSTAPAPAPSSTAA
-401 PSVSATDRSAPT
+401 PRRQEPAV
-413 TRSQASTPTA
+413 Q
-423 ARAPQAGPVA
+423 Q
-433 APVGSS
+433 
-439 ARSGS
+439 
-444 AGSVPSAPQSNAS
+444 
-457 AGAPSEVAP
+457 AP
-466 AGAAQDQAAS
+466 AAQQEPAAQQAPAAAS
-476 AVTEDP
+476 ANAAPAAQSD
-482 RAAARAAAA
+482 AGSAARDAAA
-491 SWAAAVPSTAE
+491 SWAAAVPSAPE
-502 SVPST
+502 
-507 GADGVTEQRPAAPT
+507 PAAPT
-521 PHEASGTVNGSS
+521 TEQVSASS
-533 TGQGTAVGDEPVV
+533 TGQGTTIGDEPAV
-546 RPVSAVGF
+546 RTVGAVGF
-554 QQLRDAWPQV
+554 QQMRDAWPQI
-564 VEHVQRARRS
+564 VEHVQHAKRS

-604 FKEVSDPST
+604 FKEMSDPSA
-613 SVSELLRSA
+613 SVSELLRAA
-622 IIDVLGLR
+622 IMDVIGLR
-630 VKFVARGPGQ
+630 VKFVARGPGGPGQ
-640 QRPGGGPG
+640 QRTPAPTQQPSAPAGRPARASQPAAQPQPQASSAPQSAAPASAPASEAAATT
-648 GDGAPQQ
+648 GDGSAAPAEAAASAAPDTTAAPEPAASTPESGPAATEPEPRPAQAPTPASAPTPEQAPAAEQAPAPVAGSAPAPTQTPAPAQAPAPSGAPVTDWAVATIPTSDPTADAVPESVEPGWAAPFGTAPAAAPVAPAESVDPQQ
-655 PGGRPQ
+655 PRSEAPAQPAGAT
-661 QSAPQQEPARTPE
+661 APQGAQPTDVGP
-674 QQDAASSTAQ
+674 QAASST
-684 GRQPEPAGQPG
+684 
-695 AATWQSPTAQQQPT
+695 
-709 TPGAARQS
+709 
-717 QPERQPSEPQQPERQ
+717 
-732 QLPAPQ
+732 
-738 HPEQQRSGSQQPAP
+738 
-752 QQAQQ
+752 
-757 QQPQQSAREQ
+757 
-767 SPAPQPT
+767 
-774 RQQPSQQQIAPAST
+774 
-788 GPVTDWVVAA
+788 VAA
-798 IPATDPTSRAAPGR
+798 PPG
-812 TEPGWSAPF
+812 G
-821 GTTDTGEPVVPVAPV
+821 PVVP
-836 SDPAADAA
+836 
-844 LAAQLR
+844 
-850 PASALG
+850 G
-856 GAPARPTT
+856 
-864 SEQPAGDAADGAPT
+864 
-878 VPAGAAAP
+878 
-886 APAPTSRSTPPA
+886 
-898 VGDVPVDDYPL
+898 VPVDDYPL
-909 DDDPYDDGAP
+909 DDEPYDDGAP
-919 FPDPGPSAGGTAA
+919 FPDPGHGRSAA
-932 ASAPGRA
+932 APAQAPTAPRA
-939 VNPSR
+939 HTAPP
-944 TAAPEQT
+944 AAP
-951 QHATAQQG
+951 
-959 AAQQAAAQQA
+959 
-969 PQDQQRT
+969 RT
-976 APPQVRRTPVAGRY
+976 APPARRAPVAGRY

-999 GAQFIEETALHE
+999 NAQFIEETALHQD
-1011 EGA
+1011 GA

>member
-58 ARCLNCEQGPTDTPC
+58 ARCLNCAEGPTDTPC

-79 VELARGGGGSLDV
+79 VELARDGSGSLDV

-183 TMLEYVE
+183 AMLEYVE
-190 QLCEQESVSV
+190 QLCTQESVSV

-264 ASAFAAVDRVVQ
+264 ASAFAAIDRVVQ

-317 DTMTRQAGVFGATA
+317 DTMSRQAGVFGATG

-386 GVGDAGGHDAATTAA
+386 GVGDAGGHDAGVGEQSAPAPAVAAAPRREQPAAAAPAAPAPSLAPTPAPAAARTTAQRPVEQPA
-401 PSVSATDRSAPT
+401 
-413 TRSQASTPTA
+413 
-423 ARAPQAGPVA
+423 APQADSGAVA
-433 APVGSS
+433 
-439 ARSGS
+439 R
-444 AGSVPSAPQSNAS
+444 
-457 AGAPSEVAP
+457 
-466 AGAAQDQAAS
+466 D
-476 AVTEDP
+476 
-482 RAAARAAAA
+482 AAA
-491 SWAAAVPSTAE
+491 SWAAVAPSTPGAPAPTSTE
-502 SVPST
+502 PAKSEPAKSEPAKSEPSKPEP
-507 GADGVTEQRPAAPT
+507 AKPAAEPVS
-521 PHEASGTVNGSS
+521 PSS
-533 TGQGTAVGDEPVV
+533 TGQGTTIGDEPAV
-546 RPVSAVGF
+546 RTVGAVGF
-554 QQLRDAWPQV
+554 QQMRDSWPQI
-564 VEHVQRARRS
+564 VEHVQHAKRS

-604 FKEVSDPST
+604 FKEMSDPSA
-613 SVSELLRSA
+613 SVSELLRAA
-622 IIDVLGLR
+622 IVDVLGLR

-640 QRPGGGPG
+640 QQRPKQQQ
-648 GDGAPQQ
+648 APAQQ
-655 PGGRPQ
+655 AAPAQRPAPATQ
-661 QSAPQQEPARTPE
+661 VAAAAPTPTAAPATESQAASATPESTTAPAPTAAPAPKSASAPKAAPTASAPQRSQAPTESTPAPSGAPVTDWAVATIPASDPTADAVPESVEPSWAAPFGTVPASAPVAPAETSAPQPTEPAPS
-674 QQDAASSTAQ
+674 AAPARPAGVT
-684 GRQPEPAGQPG
+684 AGQPD
-695 AATWQSPTAQQQPT
+695 QPT
-709 TPGAARQS
+709 TPG
-717 QPERQPSEPQQPERQ
+717 PQ
-732 QLPAPQ
+732 
-738 HPEQQRSGSQQPAP
+738 
-752 QQAQQ
+752 
-757 QQPQQSAREQ
+757 
-767 SPAPQPT
+767 
-774 RQQPSQQQIAPAST
+774 
-788 GPVTDWVVAA
+788 
-798 IPATDPTSRAAPGR
+798 AAPGAAAAP
-812 TEPGWSAPF
+812 PG
-821 GTTDTGEPVVPVAPV
+821 GPVVP
-836 SDPAADAA
+836 
-844 LAAQLR
+844 
-850 PASALG
+850 G
-856 GAPARPTT
+856 
-864 SEQPAGDAADGAPT
+864 
-878 VPAGAAAP
+878 
-886 APAPTSRSTPPA
+886 
-898 VGDVPVDDYPL
+898 VPVDDYPL
-909 DDDPYDDGAP
+909 DDEPYDDGAP
-919 FPDPGPSAGGTAA
+919 FPDPGIGRGPAPVASAAPAAA
-932 ASAPGRA
+932 ASAG
-939 VNPSR
+939 
-944 TAAPEQT
+944 QT
-951 QHATAQQG
+951 
-959 AAQQAAAQQA
+959 QQAAPQRAAQPAAA
-969 PQDQQRT
+969 PART
-976 APPQVRRTPVAGRY
+976 APPARRAPVAGRY

-999 GAQFIEETALHE
+999 NAQFIEETALHQD
-1011 EGA
+1011 GA

>member
-1 MVTALYRRYRPENF
+1 VVTALYRRYRPENF

-58 ARCLNCEQGPTDTPC
+58 ARCLNCAEGPTDTPC

-79 VELARGGGGSLDV
+79 VELARDGSGSLDV

-183 TMLEYVE
+183 VMLEYIE
-190 QLCEQESVSV
+190 QLCTQESVSV

-264 ASAFAAVDRVVQ
+264 ASAFAAIDRVVQ

-317 DTMTRQAGVFGATA
+317 DTMSRQAGVFGATG

-386 GVGDAGGHDAATTAA
+386 GVGDAGGHDAGGHQAGVGEQSAPAAAA
-401 PSVSATDRSAPT
+401 PRREQPAAAAPAAPAPSLAPT
-413 TRSQASTPTA
+413 PAPA
-423 ARAPQAGPVA
+423 ARTTPDRPVEPPVAPQADSGAVA
-433 APVGSS
+433 
-439 ARSGS
+439 R
-444 AGSVPSAPQSNAS
+444 
-457 AGAPSEVAP
+457 
-466 AGAAQDQAAS
+466 D
-476 AVTEDP
+476 
-482 RAAARAAAA
+482 AAA
-491 SWAAAVPSTAE
+491 SWAAVAPSTPAPT
-502 SVPST
+502 S
-507 GADGVTEQRPAAPT
+507 DGVSKPEPSKSEP
-521 PHEASGTVNGSS
+521 SGSVAEPVSPSS
-533 TGQGTAVGDEPVV
+533 TGQGTAIGDEPAV
-546 RPVSAVGF
+546 RTVGAVGF
-554 QQLRDAWPQV
+554 QQMRDSWPQI
-564 VEHVQRARRS
+564 VEHVQHAKRS

-604 FKEVSDPST
+604 FKEMSDPST
-613 SVSELLRSA
+613 SVSELLRAA
-622 IIDVLGLR
+622 IVDVLGLR

-640 QRPGGGPG
+640 QQR
-648 GDGAPQQ
+648 PQQ
-655 PGGRPQ
+655 QQQQ
-661 QSAPQQEPARTPE
+661 QSAPAPQAAPAQRQAPATQVPAAAAPTP
-674 QQDAASSTAQ
+674 A
-684 GRQPEPAGQPG
+684 PEP
-695 AATWQSPTAQQQPT
+695 TA
-709 TPGAARQS
+709 
-717 QPERQPSEPQQPERQ
+717 PE
-732 QLPAPQ
+732 
-738 HPEQQRSGSQQPAP
+738 
-752 QQAQQ
+752 
-757 QQPQQSAREQ
+757 
-767 SPAPQPT
+767 SPAPASAAAPT
-774 RQQPSQQQIAPAST
+774 PTAAPAAEPKVASAAPEST
-788 GPVTDWVVAA
+788 AAPAPTATPEPKPAPEPKASPTVSSPRRDQAPAEPTPAPSGAPVTDWAVAT
-798 IPATDPTSRAAPGR
+798 IPASDPTADAVPESV
-812 TEPGWSAPF
+812 EPSWAAPF
-821 GTTDTGEPVVPVAPV
+821 GTVPASAPVAPAEA
-836 SDPAADAA
+836 STPQQTEPA
-844 LAAQLR
+844 
-850 PASALG
+850 PS
-856 GAPARPTT
+856 
-864 SEQPAGDAADGAPT
+864 
-878 VPAGAAAP
+878 AAP
-886 APAPTSRSTPPA
+886 APAPARPNGATAGQPDQPTTPGPQPA
-898 VGDVPVDDYPL
+898 SGAGAVPPGGPVVPGVPVDDYPL
-909 DDDPYDDGAP
+909 DDEPYDDGAP
-919 FPDPGPSAGGTAA
+919 FPDPGIGRGATPASPAATAPA
-932 ASAPGRA
+932 APTQQAAPPRA
-939 VNPSR
+939 AQP
-944 TAAPEQT
+944 TAAP
-951 QHATAQQG
+951 A
-959 AAQQAAAQQA
+959 
-969 PQDQQRT
+969 RT
-976 APPQVRRTPVAGRY
+976 APPARRAPVAGRY

-999 GAQFIEETALHE
+999 NAQFIEETALHQD
-1011 EGA
+1011 GA